1 MTRSRVD
8 LRLLICACSLMVP
21 VFAAAAQLPQKPA
34 NLQVL
39 PAHLTTDSV
48 VALMRS
54 MTGALG
60 TRCVYCHAGKDTPNL
75 DSIDFASDSRES
87 KRKARAM
94 LQLVAKIN
102 TDLDLA
108 LPGRGEQSLKV
119 NCITCHRG
127 SPRPLLLED
136 TLETTLTAVGM
147 DSTIGLYRG
156 LRQRTFGRFTW
167 DFSERT
173 LNVLAGRL
181 VSRGQRMEARKAL
194 ELNAELYPNSWNVAY
209 LLANAHVSLGERDS
223 AIAQY
228 TKALELLK
236 PIPHAIARR
245 RLDSLLAARPR

>member
-1 MTRSRVD
+1 M
-8 LRLLICACSLMVP
+8 LVP
-21 VFAAAAQLPQKPA
+21 VFSAAAQLPGKPT

-39 PAHLTTDSV
+39 PKHLTTDSV

-60 TRCVYCHAGKDTPNL
+60 TRCVYCHAGKDTPRL
-75 DSIDFASDSRES
+75 DSIDFASDVRES

-94 LQLVAKIN
+94 VQLVAKIN

-108 LPGRGEQSLKV
+108 IPGRGEQALKV

-136 TLETTLTAVGM
+136 TLETTLTSVGV

-156 LRQRTFGRFTW
+156 LRQRTYGRFTW
-167 DFSERT
+167 DFGERT

-181 VSRGQRMEARKAL
+181 ESRGLRTEAKKSL
-194 ELNAELYPNSWNVAY
+194 ELNAEFYPNSWNVAY

-236 PIPHAIARR
+236 PIPHATARR
-245 RLDSLLAARPR
+245 RLDSLLAGRPRTEVERSSASRQP